1 MAFFDP
7 QMKIWRNSG
16 NLCRLSILRKNFPS
30 HLQPFSCIAGFGMQT
45 NSSYPN
51 TLFRFPLRTQTSDL
65 STKSYSVAKI
75 LMLLDTLK
83 AEAKYLLLFLRSV
96 ESIEVYNIDHMG
108 LQSLVFKVEIA
119 RIEQSG
125 LRDKRATF
133 NSDLRKIYKRQQRY
147 GITQCL
153 HYTANFTVKITSDR
167 VETSSRWLVSNVTG
181 SSEPEVAA
189 IAEEVHV
196 FPTVGTALELDCEVI
211 SGDRLFC
218 FLPLPSE
225 ACTDLP
231 IHINGSFSLNDDRR
245 SLKWPGKER
254 KYDSSADWNVLLVK
268 KVLPICYDYLLSEAL
283 LVLRNDSN
291 SFYQALPDVQMMRG
305 SNWEELLYPLYSS
318 LFKRACFCTVSGE
331 WVTVHDATFIP
342 EDIGGICN
350 SMQVIVQEV
359 MEACGYQLVDIS
371 RSLRCAIKYVGLSTS
386 LQVLSPSLV
395 RQALKEDMRQLYTEL
410 STPEKLELLGY
421 CLFDAHFSELP
432 GLQLL
437 PLGNGSFDCFQ
448 HGGFIPQIYV
458 CTTSCSIN
466 LLPNAE
472 DILVNIPESPTLHK
486 RLEWVATSQKTQ
498 LKILDPK
505 SVAMLLNRECF
516 PYEWSLKSEVSI
528 SETTFPTSWF
538 KVFWDWIQHHSLSL
552 FNGLHVVPIVSNMD
566 DFRVSKLGPNCGVV
580 FLERNQDF
588 PIYIHHVLTKFNVRC
603 TLRKCVPYLR
613 HKHLNK
619 YLNPFTPEG
628 VLKAISEANPDITS
642 LREAVISPDE
652 ARAFQNFI
660 SSVLSPDAE
669 VLESLPV
676 FLTVSG
682 TCPVS
687 IKSSKHKKEVILEPS
702 GTSISP
708 GKLPSNFILLS
719 QTNNNLPLVNFSR
732 KVHCPQSLVK
742 FLQKFIFPLVHDG
755 TFHPTSRIT
764 PLMTEVFD
772 VFLSLKTQSPNF
784 AHDLMSLPFLQCC
797 QEWDTLKCPGDLYD
811 PSQKYLKSLY
821 AGEEVFPIY
830 PFIEERYLINLR
842 ACGLKVA
849 VNAQNLYDILV
860 KVSGSPGLQKVD
872 PVRLSRA
879 KAVFQYIRQHNR
891 MLLDKVKTNGF
902 FVFEQAI
909 LELAHKRSILPMEST
924 CPYGYPRSL
933 SWKGTSCMSHLT
945 TMNSSVLPVSSHNI
959 ETLSNIVG
967 SEVYI
972 FDCPSPL
979 CSILRHNPP
988 LCEVVAH
995 FMKLIESKRDIK
1007 STKMDTFVMQ
1017 TYEYLQNHLDLLKSL
1032 CGNLS
1037 VDLHKSHWIWLQ
1049 KLHKF
1054 VSPTEVTFSNH
1065 QTFTHSLSPYIHLL
1079 PEKYSSFEPLMTYFG
1094 AHKRITD
1101 GLVVSVLQMI
1111 KSNASPNELMWTQ
1124 VKNILNWVT

>member
-1 MAFFDP
+1 MAFFEP

-16 NLCRLSILRKNFPS
+16 KLCRLSVLRKNFPS
-30 HLQPFSCIAGFGMQT
+30 HLQPFSGIAGFSIQT

-83 AEAKYLLLFLRSV
+83 DEAKYLLLFLRSV
-96 ESIEVYNIDHMG
+96 ESIKVYNIDHMG

-125 LRDKRATF
+125 LRDKRASF
-133 NSDLRKIYKRQQRY
+133 NSDLRKLYKRQQRY

-153 HYTANFTVKITSDR
+153 HYTANFTVKITSDH
-167 VETSSRWLVSNVTG
+167 VKTSSRWLVSNVTG

-196 FPTVGTALELDCEVI
+196 FPKVGTALELDCEVI
-211 SGDRLFC
+211 SGGRLFC

-225 ACTDLP
+225 ACTALP

-245 SLKWPGKER
+245 SLKWPGKE
-254 KYDSSADWNVLLVK
+254 KKCDSSADWNVLLVK
-268 KVLPICYDYLLSEAL
+268 KVLPICYDYLLNEAL

-291 SFYQALPDVQMMRG
+291 SFYQALPDVRMLRG

-318 LFKRACFCTVSGE
+318 LFKCACFCTVSGE
-331 WVTVHDATFIP
+331 WVTIHDATFIP
-342 EDIGGICN
+342 EDNGSICN

-371 RSLRCAIKYVGLSTS
+371 CSLRRAIKYVGLSTS

-395 RQALKEDMRQLYTEL
+395 RQALEEDMRQLYTEL

-421 CLFDAHFSELP
+421 CLFDEQFSELP

-437 PLGNGSFDCFQ
+437 PLGNGSFDSFQ

-472 DILVNIPESPTLHK
+472 EILVNIPESPTLHK
-486 RLEWVATSQKTQ
+486 KLERVATSRKTQ
-498 LKILDPK
+498 LKILDPN
-505 SVAMLLNRECF
+505 SVAMLVARKCF
-516 PYEWSLKSEVSI
+516 PDEWSLRSEVSI

-538 KVFWDWIQHHSLSL
+538 KVFWDWIQHHSLAL

-566 DFRVSKLGPNCGVV
+566 DFRASKLGPSCGVV
-580 FLERNQDF
+580 YLERNQDF
-588 PIYIHHVLTKFNVRC
+588 PIYIHHVLTKFNVQC
-603 TLRKCVPYLR
+603 TLQKCVPYLR

-619 YLNPFTPEG
+619 YLNPFTPGG
-628 VLKAISEANPDITS
+628 VLQAILEANPDITS
-642 LREAVISPDE
+642 VREAVISPDE

-669 VLESLPV
+669 VIESLPI
-676 FLTVSG
+676 FQTVCS
-682 TCPVS
+682 TRPVS
-687 IKSSKHKKEVILEPS
+687 IKSSNHNKKVILEPC
-702 GTSISP
+702 GASISP

-719 QTNNNLPLVNFSR
+719 WTNNNQSLVHFSR

-742 FLQKFIFPLVHDG
+742 FLQKFIFPLVRDG

-772 VFLSLKTQSPNF
+772 VFLALKTQSLNF
-784 AHDLMSLPFLQCC
+784 VHDIMSLPFLQCNKKF
-797 QEWDTLKCPGDLYD
+797 DVLKCPSDLYD
-811 PSQKYLKSLY
+811 PSQVNLKSLF
-821 AGEEVFPIY
+821 ASEAVFPID
-830 PFIEERYLINLR
+830 PFNKESYLLHLR
-842 ACGLKVA
+842 ACGLKVS
-849 VNAQNLYDILV
+849 VNAQDLYDILI
-860 KVSGSPGLQKVD
+860 KVSGSQGLQKVD
-872 PVRLSRA
+872 PVRLCRA
-879 KAVFQYIRQHNR
+879 KAVFQYIN
-891 MLLDKVKTNGF
+891 LNYEILSDKITASDFADLDQG
-902 FVFEQAI
+902 I
-909 LELAHKRSILPMEST
+909 YELAHNRSILPVVCT
-924 CPYGYPRSL
+924 RPFNYPRSL
-933 SWKGTSCMSHLT
+933 SWKGSSCISHVTS
-945 TMNSSVLPVSSHNI
+945 MNSSVLPVSSHNI

-972 FDCPSPL
+972 FECPSSL

-995 FMKLIESKRDIK
+995 FMKLIMSMKDIENAE
-1007 STKMDTFVMQ
+1007 MDTLVMQ
-1017 TYEYLQNHLDLLKSL
+1017 TYEYLQKHLDFLKSL

-1037 VDLHKSHWIWLQ
+1037 VDLH
-1049 KLHKF
+1049 
-1054 VSPTEVTFSNH
+1054 
-1065 QTFTHSLSPYIHLL
+1065 
-1079 PEKYSSFEPLMTYFG
+1079 
-1094 AHKRITD
+1094 
-1101 GLVVSVLQMI
+1101 
-1111 KSNASPNELMWTQ
+1111 
-1124 VKNILNWVT
+1124 